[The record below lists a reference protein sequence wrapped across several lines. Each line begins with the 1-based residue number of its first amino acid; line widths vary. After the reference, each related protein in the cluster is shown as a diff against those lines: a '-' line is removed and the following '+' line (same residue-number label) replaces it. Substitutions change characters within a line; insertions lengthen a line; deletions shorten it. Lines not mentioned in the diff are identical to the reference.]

1 MAAEYLEELPA
12 MAGQETQNHSR
23 FPRIG
28 LFPVIDRSNPHYIGI
43 GNPGDFRDIVS
54 RLNLGAIPAKVF
66 DDISSVAEVIHDV
79 AEIPR
84 MRKPKRVAKFVHA
97 GQIDDAF
104 AQQRV
109 RSGVPGNFRT

>member
-1 MAAEYLEELPA
+1 MK
-12 MAGQETQNHSR
+12 
-23 FPRIG
+23 I
-28 LFPVIDRSNPHYIGI
+28 V
-43 GNPGDFRDIVS
+43 GNPSDFRDIVS
-54 RLNLGAIPAKVF
+54 RLNLGAIPPKVF

-97 GQIDDAF
+97 CQIDYAF

-109 RSGVPGNFRT
+109 RSGVPGNFWT